1 MPSATTSFDITN
13 DIKMPSNLA
22 RGEGPSIRHCPG
34 LLMTRRPGRCRL
46 RYIGRA
52 LPDVRENPLQ
62 RLTGTDRLVED
73 NLAECT
79 PAVSIAIPGGYCV
92 DRYFRGQR
100 LGPMPSRCLI
110 QREFVAIRASHTA
123 MIGLQ
128 TREHLAIDLG
138 VQNALDDHVQT
149 MLERES
155 RGQIHVRDAQ
165 SFRMITDV

>member
-1 MPSATTSFDITN
+1 MPS
-13 DIKMPSNLA
+13 
-22 RGEGPSIRHCPG
+22 
-34 LLMTRRPGRCRL
+34 
-46 RYIGRA
+46 
-52 LPDVRENPLQ
+52 Q
-62 RLTGTDRLVED
+62 
-73 NLAECT
+73 
-79 PAVSIAIPGGYCV
+79 
-92 DRYFRGQR
+92 
-100 LGPMPSRCLI
+100 CLI